1 MLKFFLAII
10 LCIFAFAIIWRLC
23 SCRTSI
29 PCPSWLGWLVELD
42 NPLFRNN
49 RAAIIIEHLQLQP
62 GMRVLDFGCGPGR
75 LTLPLARCL
84 AASGQVTAL
93 DVQPEMLEKV
103 RAKIVAEQLIN
114 VTLRQ
119 AAVGA
124 SSLEPDF
131 YDCVLLVTVLGEIP
145 DKQSVLKEIYAC
157 LKNRGIMSITE
168 VIADPHFMR
177 RQSVCQLAA
186 TAGFIEQEF
195 FGNSVSYTINFA
207 KA

>member
-10 LCIFAFAIIWRLC
+10 FCFFVIAIIWRL
-23 SCRTSI
+23 SSSRSSI

-49 RAAIIIEHLQLQP
+49 RAAVIIEHLQLQP
-62 GMRVLDFGCGPGR
+62 GMRVLDYGCGPGR

-84 AASGQVTAL
+84 AGSGQVTAL

-103 RAKIVAEQLIN
+103 RAKVTAEQLTN
-114 VTLRQ
+114 VTLCQ
-119 AAVGA
+119 ATVGA
-124 SSLEPDF
+124 NSLEPDY

-145 DKQSVLKEIYAC
+145 DKQSVLEEIYAC
-157 LKNRGIMSITE
+157 LKTEGIVSVTE

-177 RQSVCQLAA
+177 RQTVSQLAA
-186 TAGFIEQEF
+186 AAGFIEQQF
-195 FGNSVSYTINFA
+195 FGNSVSYTINFV